1 MGQKNDD
8 FYADLKKNNYFVTKC
23 PPKRALHKIIKWF
36 LILTPFLGWGILK
49 RRKKI
54 ILSQGPF
61 SIF

>member
-1 MGQKNDD
+1 
-8 FYADLKKNNYFVTKC
+8 VTKC